1 MLNPM
6 LRGLAMNCIHG
17 NRLGSSRTLSS
28 LVVPLSTTK
37 VSERS
42 PFECWSIEARA
53 SAVIPQAFQLTRTM
67 ERSGAMR
74 RLYAAAQL
82 DTASDVVS
90 RLLRGGAE
98 DLMDNELDPKN
109 EEVADTN
116 DEAIKGRA
124 KDEEG

>member
-1 MLNPM
+1 
-6 LRGLAMNCIHG
+6 
-17 NRLGSSRTLSS
+17 
-28 LVVPLSTTK
+28 
-37 VSERS
+37 
-42 PFECWSIEARA
+42 
-53 SAVIPQAFQLTRTM
+53 
-67 ERSGAMR
+67 MR

-124 KDEEG
+124 KDEEGIDDADEAEEADVDDAETGTGTEQ